1 MRFCSVNRDRLARR
15 GGFSLIEVTIAMA
28 IFFVCIFA
36 LLSLTTLSL
45 NTARRLEFVGSI
57 TAMDAAIGRLLDLL
71 DEYKITDNTI
81 VIFFSDNGGGG
92 AADNAP
98 LRGRKGQM
106 FEGGIR
112 VPCIVRWPGKIP
124 AGTTS
129 DEFLTSLE
137 IFPMLCAATGAL
149 PPKGVKLDG
158 FDMLPV
164 LQGKKKSSRQEM
176 FWQRRLDKGARVG
189 HWKWVESSRGNGL
202 FDLRTDL
209 SEKRDLSKEK
219 PEVLKMM
226 KARFANWKKEM
237 KAAAPRGPF
246 RDY

>member
-1 MRFCSVNRDRLARR
+1 MVRNRA
-15 GGFSLIEVTIAMA
+15 
-28 IFFVCIFA
+28 
-36 LLSLTTLSL
+36 
-45 NTARRLEFVGSI
+45 ARRLEFVGSF
-57 TAMDAAIGRLLDLL
+57 TAMDAAIGKLLDLL
-71 DEYKITDNTI
+71 DEYKISDNTI

-92 AADNAP
+92 SADNTP

-124 AGTTS
+124 AATTS
-129 DEFLTSLE
+129 NEFLTSLE
-137 IFPMLCAATGAL
+137 IFPMLRVATGAAMPANITL
-149 PPKGVKLDG
+149 AG

-164 LQGKKKSSRQEM
+164 LQGKMKSPRKEM

-209 SEKRDLSKEK
+209 SEKHDLTNEK
-219 PEVLKMM
+219 PGVLKMI
-226 KARFANWKKEM
+226 KARFENWKIEM
-237 KAAAPRGPF
+237 EAAEPRGPF